1 MSRTLTFILGI
12 VLGLLIGAGVIFYFL
27 GGVPTAALKPPPGN
41 PIQAPDPGGNPPG
54 TASVVLDQQFFDTV
68 FTTIF
73 RDMNSPAFPLSVAEM
88 NPRETNVQPR
98 EIAFFQNEC
107 DGKIVLL
114 PEGSGVKTS
123 VRLENGRINAPL
135 AFRGSTS
142 VFGTC
147 YQFSGW
153 AQASLNLRYDAEQ
166 QTVFGQIE
174 VETVNLD
181 GITPLVSG
189 IIARF
194 VQASLNQR
202 VNPIV
207 ILRGQQVAVSLPVAA
222 TGGTLNAK
230 VRDVRADI
238 KENAL
243 SLYINFEFSGTKDGQ
258 L

>member
-1 MSRTLTFILGI
+1 MSKTLTFILGAVVGLI
-12 VLGLLIGAGVIFYFL
+12 VGAGAIFYFL

-41 PIQAPDPGGNPPG
+41 PIQAPDVGGNPPG

-68 FTTIF
+68 LSTIF
-73 RDMNSPAFPLSVAEM
+73 RDMNAPAFPLSLAEQ
-88 NPRETNVQPR
+88 NFKERDREPQKV
-98 EIAFFQNEC
+98 AFFQNEC
-107 DGKIVLL
+107 DGRIVLL
-114 PEGSGVKTS
+114 PEGSGVKTG
-123 VRLENGRINAPL
+123 VRLESGRINAPL
-135 AFRGSTS
+135 AFRGSTTI
-142 VFGTC
+142 FGTC

-153 AQASLNLRYDAEQ
+153 AQASLNLRYDADQ

-174 VETVNLD
+174 VENVNLD

-207 ILRGQQVAVSLPVAA
+207 ILRGQQIAVSLPVAA
-222 TGGTLNAK
+222 TGGTLSAK
-230 VRDVRADI
+230 VKDVRADI

-243 SLYINFEFSGTKDGQ
+243 TLYINFEFSGTKDGQ
-258 L
+258 S

>member
-1 MSRTLTFILGI
+1 MSKPVTFILGAI
-12 VLGLLIGAGVIFYFL
+12 IGALIGAGAIFYFL
-27 GGVPTAALKPPPGN
+27 GGVPSATLKPPGN
-41 PIQAPDPGGNPPG
+41 PIEAPDPNGNPPG
-54 TASVVLDQQFFDTV
+54 TAAVVLNQQFFDTV
-68 FTTIF
+68 LTTIF
-73 RDMNSPAFPLSVAEM
+73 RDMNAPAFPLTLTGQNAEQ
-88 NPRETNVQPR
+88 TNSR
-98 EIAFFQNEC
+98 YEKIAFFQNEC
-107 DGKIVLL
+107 DGKIFLL

-123 VRLENGRINAPL
+123 VRLENGRISAPL

-142 VFGTC
+142 VLGTC

-153 AQASLNLRYDAEQ
+153 AQAGLNLRYDAEQ

-181 GITPLVSG
+181 GVTPLVSG

-207 ILRGQQVAVSLPVAA
+207 ILRGQQIAVSLPIAA
-222 TGGTLNAK
+222 TDGTLNTK
-230 VRDVRADI
+230 VKEVRADV

-243 SLYINFEFSGTKDGQ
+243 SLYINFEFAGTKSGG